1 MTADDLTRPERFAQ
15 RLQAKRYRARLH
27 RLGLCYGCVHR
38 DETAGVYHCR
48 NKEDRQRGACQ
59 TDGRAPQ
66 FKFDDTVLVKL
77 ASAA

>member
-15 RLQAKRYRARLH
+15 RVQAKRYRALIR
-27 RLGLCYGCVHR
+27 RQGICSACVHR
-38 DETAGVYHCR
+38 EQSFGVYHCK
-48 NKEDRQRGACQ
+48 NKPDRQGACE